1 MSDDQMETAILG
13 ALELA
18 PAADKALQEI
28 DSLLSPRERRRVHEF
43 SGRLEIGMIFEDRD
57 IYDLEDLLA
66 PFQSQIEAGWVTHW
80 VHDENH
86 VDGGWLER
94 VLDPKAAKLEAK
106 TRPLFQ
112 LLDMLVHVQNLKRAE
127 DVLIKILEQRHR

>member
-1 MSDDQMETAILG
+1 METAIRG

-18 PAADKALQEI
+18 PAADKALEEI
-28 DSLLSPRERRRVHEF
+28 DPLLNPRDRRRVHEF
-43 SGRLEIGMIFEDRD
+43 CGRLEVSKIFEDRD

-80 VHDENH
+80 VHDESH

-94 VLDPKAAKLEAK
+94 VLDPKAAEIEAK
-106 TRPLFQ
+106 TRPLS
-112 LLDMLVHVQNLKRAE
+112 LLRDALVLVRNLKRAE
-127 DVLIKILEQRHR
+127 DVLMKVLEQRHR